1 MARLETKRSRHAV
14 IIGTVT
20 LVVAGILGYLLATVH
35 SGLPFER
42 TTQVRAV
49 FKDVD
54 SLLPGDQVR
63 QNSVRIGTVE
73 DVEFVKGR
81 AVASLKLEGDRP
93 VYRNARAKMLD
104 YTAVG
109 TKFVELDPGT
119 PSTGRLSDNAVIPAS
134 RNVNSADLYKV
145 LDTFDKPTRDAAMRS
160 VRELGGGA
168 AGHGQDLHDMV
179 ASAPD
184 LLSGLGDVSHSL
196 ADKSADLPSLL
207 RSADQ
212 LTARF
217 AGREDDITAL
227 IGQTDDTFKAVSVDG
242 AVPLRNTLQDLPST
256 LRTARSAL
264 GSLDAPLADTRDALA
279 TLRPG
284 AEALGESAPDL
295 RGTLREGVGPLRR
308 LVGVAKQAEPAV
320 ADLTRMLHDARPL
333 APQVTRAMASAV
345 TPLRIMAPYAPEFGQ
360 FFVRGNSFLAGGP
373 ALPGIHYARLGV
385 APGVGSA
392 AGSLLGDDQLKR
404 NIYPKPG
411 EASHDRVG
419 LLGGGR

>member
-1 MARLETKRSRHAV
+1 V
-14 IIGTVT
+14 IIGAVT
-20 LVVAGILGYLLATVH
+20 LAVAGILGYLLATVH
-35 SGLPFER
+35 KGLPFEQ
-42 TTQVRAV
+42 TTHVRAV

-63 QNSVRIGTVE
+63 QNSVRIGSVE
-73 DVEFVKGR
+73 DVKFVKGR
-81 AVASLKLEGDRP
+81 AVATLKLEGDRP

-109 TKFVELDPGT
+109 TKFVELDPGA
-119 PSTGRLSDNAVIPAS
+119 PSAGRLSDNAVIPAS
-134 RNVNSADLYKV
+134 RNVDSVDLYKV
-145 LDTFDKPTRDAAMRS
+145 LDVLDKPTRDAAMRG

-184 LLSGLGDVSHSL
+184 LLSDLGDVSHSL

-217 AGREDDITAL
+217 AGREHNITAL
-227 IGQTDDTFKAVSVDG
+227 IGQTDRTFKGVSVDG
-242 AVPLRNTLQDLPST
+242 AQPLQNTLQGLPST
-256 LRTARSAL
+256 LRSTRSAL
-264 GSLDAPLADTRDALA
+264 DSLESPLADTHDALA

-284 AEALGESAPDL
+284 AAALGDSASNL
-295 RGTLREGVGPLRR
+295 RGVLREGVPPLRR

-320 ADLTRMLHDARPL
+320 GDLTRMLHDARPL
-333 APQVTRAMASAV
+333 APKVTEAMASAV

-392 AGSLLGDDQLKR
+392 AGSVLGDDLLGR